1 MKFFFLANPFPIF
14 QAIQQA
20 IRVGVAWFRLLKNQ
34 KTGDNHWGVRM
45 DWSDGK
51 KLVFLDPGE
60 KKKVITSYPEGSY
73 QYSDTTAVFESTT
86 YVDKQ

>member
-1 MKFFFLANPFPIF
+1 
-14 QAIQQA
+14 
-20 IRVGVAWFRLLKNQ
+20 
-34 KTGDNHWGVRM
+34 M

-86 YVDKQ
+86 YVDNQ